1 MAFLVMNPRGSRL
14 ESRRGKG
21 EFLHTAQLGA
31 KKKHHGKKDR
41 AIWKSQKDLL
51 AQHSSDTEIVVF
63 LDPTPPRNNQWYT
76 WWFFTTCLKSMARR
90 IASYNPSQEIIELKP
105 PRIILPIL
113 LYGCFLK
120 WWYPHFTPQNG
131 HF

>member
-1 MAFLVMNPRGSRL
+1 MAFLVNHAVLGVT
-14 ESRRGKG
+14 RGKG
-21 EFLHTAQLGA
+21 ENPQSSAGA
-31 KKKHHGKKDR
+31 KKNTMGKKTGNS
-41 AIWKSQKDLL
+41 KSPRSA
-51 AQHSSDTEIVVF
+51 AQHSSDTEIVSF
-63 LDPTPPRNNQWYT
+63 WIRPPSKTNGILGG
-76 WWFFTTCLKSMARR
+76 FFTTCLKSMARR

-120 WWYPHFTPQNG
+120 WWYPHFTSQND